1 MVQAPPEHCANHRR
15 RDRVAT
21 CATCGKAL
29 CSDCVVHTGV
39 GVKCRDCTGVKATR
53 APKASVDAV
62 GSTAPSRSTAGAASG
77 PGRKPWA
84 VPLVAAGVLV
94 LGVAAYGLT
103 TRDSG
108 SGPAVIEQVQG
119 EAAAFTERQT
129 EFVGPGGQRIGG
141 TLTLPGAAVDGQ
153 PVPAVL
159 IIPGL
164 GALDRNS
171 VVAATPP
178 DAARDALVTTVGGV
192 GLSSGDPLYKDL
204 SEALARAG
212 VASFRYD
219 RRASQPIKIGEGQK
233 LSFDDEVGDA
243 RAALDLLGK
252 RQELGGAPLGIL
264 GHDTGS
270 MVAMRVAAGNPRVR
284 AVVAVS
290 LPSRPLAE
298 VLAADL
304 TRSRGAPVGD
314 AFRSAVSTLT
324 TSGKAPPADTL
335 PEIIRPIFASRHD
348 AYLAEILALNP
359 PSEVA
364 RVTQPVLL
372 VRGGADP
379 TVTAA
384 DMERLSPSLRTGGQ
398 VMAGSAQSDHNLT
411 LAGAGHEHSNTA
423 TAQVTHRDQDVFGG
437 LTAWVKANLAG

>member
-1 MVQAPPEHCANHRR
+1 MVQAPPQHCANHRR

-21 CATCGKAL
+21 CATCAKAL
-29 CSDCVVHTGV
+29 CADCIVRTGV
-39 GVKCRDCTGVKATR
+39 GVKCRTCTGVKAEKV
-53 APKASVDAV
+53 PKASVEAL
-62 GSTAPSRSTAGAASG
+62 GSLSSETAPAG
-77 PGRKPWA
+77 GRKPWA
-84 VPLVAAGVLV
+84 VPLVAAGVVV
-94 LGVAAYGLT
+94 LLVAAYGLLS
-103 TRDSG
+103 RDS
-108 SGPAVIEQVQG
+108 SKPVVTDPVPT

-141 TLTLPGAAVDGQ
+141 TLTLPGAGAPDAAA
-153 PVPAVL
+153 VPAVL

-171 VVAATPP
+171 VGAANPP
-178 DAARDALVTTVGGV
+178 DAARDALVSTVGGV

-219 RRASQPIKIGEGQK
+219 RRASQPIKLREGQK
-233 LSFDDEVGDA
+233 LSFDDEVNDA
-243 RAALDLLGK
+243 KAALDLLSK

-290 LPSRPLAE
+290 LSSRPLAE

-314 AFRSAVSTLT
+314 AFRSAVATLT
-324 TSGKAPPADTL
+324 TSGKAPPPDTL
-335 PEIIRPIFASRHD
+335 PEIIRPIFAPGHD

-384 DMERLSPSLRTGGQ
+384 DTDRLSPSLRTGGQ
-398 VMAGSAQSDHNLT
+398 VMAGTAQSDHNLT

-437 LTAWVKANLAG
+437 VTAWVKANLAG